1 MTPPTD
7 FTLRA
12 ERLAAAFPMHVVLDR
27 RLRVVA
33 VGEPLARCC
42 PALTPD
48 AEPGRAL
55 RLEQP
60 ALDWT
65 WGSLLAHRER
75 PLLLRTPRGLALRTL
90 CVSDDDAGLC
100 MLLCEPLV
108 SHVRE
113 LTEHG
118 LSPADFAPF
127 STAPELLQ
135 LVQVHLGALA
145 EAKRQADQVSVQLV
159 ELRAAVDRE
168 ASARRSRLDFLS
180 AFLHQVQSAVSG
192 DLGLLRHLGDT
203 ELDPDQSDSVATLV
217 RSSHALLSV
226 LRDVDDY
233 TSLQFADFS
242 SEVGPYD
249 LHALFRD
256 SVEQMRPDAS
266 DKGLSLAL
274 EIASDVPRYA
284 SGPARRVHQVLQQML
299 GNAIKYTAKGGVTV
313 RLRLASFYEVG
324 FAFRAEVQDTGPG
337 IQREQQSKLFQEFS
351 RIESSVAN
359 GTAGPGLGL
368 AICQRILR
376 LMEGLNGVDSVPGKG
391 STFWFTVHQGL
402 PSADDLRRLAEQ
414 GVAVEFPAPAVPL
427 AAPRVLLAEDSTVNQ
442 KAAVR
447 VLERLGCTCD
457 VAADGREALEL
468 FFERPYDLVLMDCMM
483 PEMDGF
489 EAARAMRERAPAD
502 RPRVPIVALTA
513 SSAPEDRARASAA
526 GMDGFVTKPV
536 RLEVLQKA
544 LSHFFGRKLDVAA

>member
-1 MTPPTD
+1 MNPPTAYSWSAD
-7 FTLRA
+7 RF
-12 ERLAAAFPMHVVLDR
+12 AAAFPMHVVLDR

-33 VGEPLARCC
+33 VGEPLTRCC
-42 PALTPD
+42 PALVTD
-48 AEPGRAL
+48 SDPGRAL
-55 RLEQP
+55 RIEQP
-60 ALDWT
+60 AGDWT
-65 WGSLLAHRER
+65 WGALLAHRER
-75 PLLLRTPRGLALRTL
+75 PLVLRTPRGLALRALCIADEDASL
-90 CVSDDDAGLC
+90 CVV
-100 MLLCEPLV
+100 LCEPMV

-118 LSPADFAPF
+118 LSAADFTPLA
-127 STAPELLQ
+127 TAPELLQ
-135 LVQVHLGALA
+135 LVQVHHGALT
-145 EAKRQADQVSVQLV
+145 EAKRHADQLSAQLV
-159 ELRAAVDRE
+159 ELRAASDRE
-168 ASARRSRLDFLS
+168 ANARRSRLDFLS
-180 AFLHQVQSAVSG
+180 AFLHQVQSSVNG
-192 DLGLLRHLGDT
+192 NLGLLRDLGDT
-203 ELDPDQSDSVATLV
+203 SLEPEQRDSVATLV

-233 TSLQFADFS
+233 ASLQYADFT

-249 LHALFRD
+249 LHDLFRHG
-256 SVEQMRPDAS
+256 VEELRPDAR
-266 DKGLSLAL
+266 DKGLELTL

-284 SGPARRVHQVLQQML
+284 TGPARRVHQVLHQML
-299 GNAIKYTAKGGVTV
+299 GNAVKYTAAGRVGV
-313 RLRLASFYEVG
+313 RLSLASFYEVG

-337 IQREQQSKLFQEFS
+337 ITRDQQSKLFQEFS
-351 RIESSVAN
+351 RIESNAAS

-391 STFWFTVHQGL
+391 STFWFTVHQGM
-402 PSADDLRRLAEQ
+402 PSVDELHALAER
-414 GVAVEFPAPAVPL
+414 GVAVEFPARVEPL

-457 VAADGREALEL
+457 VAADGRETLEL
-468 FFERPYDLVLMDCMM
+468 FFTRPYDLVLMDCMM

-489 EAARAMRERAPAD
+489 EAARAIRERAPAD

-513 SSAPEDRARASAA
+513 SSTPEDRARAAEA

>member
-1 MTPPTD
+1 MNPPTD
-7 FTLRA
+7 FKLSA
-12 ERLAAAFPMHVVLDR
+12 ERLAAAFPLHVVLDR
-27 RLRVVA
+27 RLRIVA
-33 VGEPLARCC
+33 AGEPFSRCC
-42 PALTPD
+42 PALVPD
-48 AEPGRAL
+48 CEPGRVL
-55 RLEQP
+55 RIEQP
-60 ALDWT
+60 ALEWT
-65 WGSLLAHRER
+65 WGALLAHRER
-75 PLLLRTPRGLALRTL
+75 PLVLRTPRGLALRTL
-90 CVSDDDAGLC
+90 CVADDDSGYC
-100 MLLCEPLV
+100 VLLCEPLV

-118 LSPADFAPF
+118 LSAADFTPF
-127 STAPELLQ
+127 ATAPELLQ

-145 EAKRQADQVSVQLV
+145 EAKRQAEQLSTQLV

-168 ASARRSRLDFLS
+168 SSARRSRLDFLS
-180 AFLHQVQSAVSG
+180 AFLHQVQSTVNG
-192 DLGLLRHLGDT
+192 NLGLLRDLGGT
-203 ELDPDQSDSVATLV
+203 ALDAGQADSVSTLV

-233 TSLQFADFS
+233 ASLQYADFS
-242 SEVGPYD
+242 NELGPYD

-256 SVEQMRPDAS
+256 AVEQQRPDAH
-266 DKGLSLAL
+266 DKGLALEL
-274 EIASDVPRYA
+274 EIARDVPRYA
-284 SGPARRVHQVLQQML
+284 NGPARRVHQVLHQML
-299 GNAIKYTAKGGVTV
+299 GNAIQYTSRGGIRV
-313 RLRLASFYEVG
+313 RLSLASFYEVG

-337 IQREQQSKLFQEFS
+337 IPRDQQSKLFQEFS

-391 STFWFTVHQGL
+391 STFWFTVHQGV
-402 PSADDLRRLAEQ
+402 PSEDDLHLLAAR
-414 GVAVEFPAPAVPL
+414 GVAVDFPTPAEPL
-427 AAPRVLLAEDSTVNQ
+427 AAPRVLLAEDSAVNQ

-468 FFERPYDLVLMDCMM
+468 FFARPYDLVLMDCMM
-483 PEMDGF
+483 PELDGF
-489 EAARAMRERAPAD
+489 EAARAIRERAPDD

-513 SSAPEDRARASAA
+513 SSTPEDRARAAEA
-526 GMDGFVTKPV
+526 GMDGFVTKPI

>member
-1 MTPPTD
+1 MTPTD
-7 FTLRA
+7 FTLRP
-12 ERLAAAFPMHVVLDR
+12 ERLAAAFPLHVVLDR
-27 RLRVVA
+27 RLRVVTL
-33 VGEPLARCC
+33 GEPFSRCC
-42 PALTPD
+42 PALTVGGEPD
-48 AEPGRAL
+48 RAL

-60 ALDWT
+60 ALEWT
-65 WGSLLAHRER
+65 WGALLAHRER
-75 PLLLRTPRGLALRTL
+75 PLVLRTPRGLALRTL
-90 CVSDDDAGLC
+90 CVADDEAGLC
-100 MLLCEPLV
+100 VLLCEPLV

-118 LSPADFAPF
+118 LSSADFTPF

-135 LVQVHLGALA
+135 LVQVQFNAVT
-145 EAKRQADQVSVQLV
+145 ESKRQADQLSAQLI

-180 AFLHQVQSAVSG
+180 AFLHQVQSAVNG
-192 DLGLLRHLGDT
+192 NLGLLRHLEDT
-203 ELDPDQSDSVATLV
+203 PLDAGQADSVATLV
-217 RSSHALLSV
+217 RSSHTLLSV

-233 TSLQFADFS
+233 TSLQYADFS
-242 SEVGPYD
+242 SEVAPYD
-249 LHALFRD
+249 LHAIFRD
-256 SVEQMRPDAS
+256 GVDQLRPDAH
-266 DKGLSLAL
+266 DKGLSLKL

-284 SGPARRVHQVLQQML
+284 MGPARRVHQVLQQML
-299 GNAIKYTAKGGVTV
+299 GNAIKYTTRGGVTV
-313 RLRLASFYEVG
+313 RLSLASFYEVG
-324 FAFRAEVQDTGPG
+324 FAFRAEVQDTGAG
-337 IQREQQSKLFQEFS
+337 IPRDQQSKLFQEFS
-351 RIESSVAN
+351 RIESSVTN

-391 STFWFTVHQGL
+391 STFWFTVHQRM
-402 PSADDLRRLAEQ
+402 PSDGDLRLLAEQ
-414 GVAVEFPAPAVPL
+414 GQVVEFPAPAEPL

-447 VLERLGCTCD
+447 VLERLGCVCD
-457 VAADGREALEL
+457 VANDGREALEL

-483 PEMDGF
+483 PELDGF
-489 EAARAMRERAPAD
+489 EAARAIRDRAPAD

-513 SSAPEDRARASAA
+513 SSSPEDRARASAA
-526 GMDGFVTKPV
+526 GMDGFVTKPI